1 MNRTTPIVAAALL
14 GLAAPALA
22 GGPTI
27 VEDPAVLPPLPDAD
41 PRPDWTGPYGG
52 VAIGHTTGGQEDQ
65 TPAASY
71 DIDGGSLRSLFLG
84 YRLQQGDLVYGGE
97 IELANLSGAA
107 IAGTPRELSKAFDV
121 KGTLGYAQG
130 RFLTYGVLAWSQ
142 VEVARPADTT
152 NFGGISYGAGV
163 EYFVNRNLG
172 IGLEYLSRDVDGV
185 SVNGSPQTTDIGLDS
200 LSLRV
205 GLSF

>member
-1 MNRTTPIVAAALL
+1 MNRTTLVVAAAVL
-14 GLAAPALA
+14 GLAAPVLA
-22 GGPTI
+22 GGPTV
-27 VEDPAVLPPLPDAD
+27 VEESAVFPPPPDAG

-52 VAIGHTTGGQEDQ
+52 FALGRTTGGQEDQ

-71 DIDGGSLRSLFLG
+71 DIDGGSLRSVFLG

-97 IELANLSGAA
+97 MELANLSGSA
-107 IAGTPRELSKAFDV
+107 IQGTPRELSKAFDV
-121 KGTLGYAQG
+121 KGSLGYAQG

-142 VEVARPADTT
+142 VEVARPAGTT
-152 NFGGISYGAGV
+152 NFGGIGYGAGV
-163 EYFVNRNLG
+163 EYYVNDNLG

-185 SVNGSPQTTDIGLDS
+185 SVNGSPQTTEIGLDS
-200 LSLRV
+200 LSLRI